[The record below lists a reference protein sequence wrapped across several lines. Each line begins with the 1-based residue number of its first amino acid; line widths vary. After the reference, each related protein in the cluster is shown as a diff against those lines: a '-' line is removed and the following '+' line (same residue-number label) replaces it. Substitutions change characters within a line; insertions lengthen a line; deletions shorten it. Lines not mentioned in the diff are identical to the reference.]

1 MKTDFSTVS
10 SKGQLAIPA
19 RLRRKHGI
27 KKGTRVSFIEEQ
39 GKLILQPLT
48 PEFVRSLC
56 GSVKGK
62 RSALDIL
69 LAERRRERKL

>member
-1 MKTDFSTVS
+1 MKADVSTVS
-10 SKGQLAIPA
+10 TKGQLAIPA

-27 KKGTRVSFIEEQ
+27 KKGTRVTFIEEQ
-39 GKLILQPLT
+39 GRLVLQPLT
-48 PEFVRSLC
+48 PEFVRSLR

-69 LAERRRERKL
+69 LADRRRERKL